1 MSYMEREWLDEAL
14 QIGMTPDEFWYGD
27 PELFYNYARAY
38 ENKQKQEQQ
47 NIWQI
52 GARVKQAL
60 SSSILMACLAD
71 KNTARNLP
79 DYPECPY
86 LESTENGEQQ
96 LTDKQIELERQ
107 RAKVWL
113 ENWVNSF
120 KKQ

>member
-1 MSYMEREWLDEAL
+1 MEREWLDEAL

-71 KNTARNLP
+71 KNTVRNLP

-96 LTDKQIELERQ
+96 LTDKQIEFERQ